1 MKNTNNP
8 CEEEALKFGQTTP
21 HKPQHS
27 SPNLCGSKDPPDQ
40 IVSYNEKN
48 EGAGQMN

>member
-1 MKNTNNP
+1 VEVKYFIIYSVMDID
-8 CEEEALKFGQTTP
+8 AA
-21 HKPQHS
+21 